1 MSDYTKEIDEQKM
14 VTADKVFMGVLFG
27 IVAILSIW
35 FLSGLL
41 YVIFKW
47 WAQFRTT
54 FYILDEDGD
63 EATCIANS
71 CRWNKKKLNCN

>member
-41 YVIFKW
+41 YVIFK
-47 WAQFRTT
+47 
-54 FYILDEDGD
+54 
-63 EATCIANS
+63 
-71 CRWNKKKLNCN
+71 